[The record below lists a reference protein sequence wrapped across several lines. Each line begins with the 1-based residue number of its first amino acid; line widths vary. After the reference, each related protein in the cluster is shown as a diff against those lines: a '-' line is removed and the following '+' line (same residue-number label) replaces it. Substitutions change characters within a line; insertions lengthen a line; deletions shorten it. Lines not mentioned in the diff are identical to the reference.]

1 MKHYTQLTQEQRYL
15 HIRGMDKPDNDL
27 RCRARLNSLIRF
39 TDFDW
44 NIKGQHILQE
54 IVIGPA
60 AEESSAKSFAPDCL
74 RHCKLELDKENIHK
88 SKIPYRNT

>member
-15 HIRGMDKPDNDL
+15 HIRGMDKPDDNL
-27 RCRARLNSLIRF
+27 RCRAGLNSLISF

-44 NIKGQHILQE
+44 NTKGQHVLQE

-60 AEESSAKSFAPDCL
+60 ADENSARLFVQDCL
-74 RHCKLELDKENIHK
+74 RYC
-88 SKIPYRNT
+88 